1 MNKKLQ
7 LTPMEKSKLKLLAIK
22 SKGFSLIEVV
32 VALVILS
39 TSIVAIYSLILS
51 TSGSIYKLE
60 DHYLSKEV
68 ANNRIALMHTM
79 EKPNQPGLRSGSMG
93 MGGKTWIWEESFNDS
108 ATKDFLEYQ
117 ILIKAESSKDYVY
130 KINGYI
136 ANE

>member
-39 TSIVAIYSLILS
+39 TSVLTIYNLILS

-60 DHYLSKEV
+60 DHYLAKEV
-68 ANNRIALMHTM
+68 ANNRIALIHTI
-79 EKPNQPGLRSGSMG
+79 EKPNISSIRKGTSL
-93 MGGKTWIWEESFNDS
+93 MGGKEWSWEEIYTNGTSEE
-108 ATKDFLEYQ
+108 FLQYEIRVKQYNANEY
-117 ILIKAESSKDYVY
+117 AY

-136 ANE
+136 LND

>member
-39 TSIVAIYSLILS
+39 TSIVAIYNLILS

-79 EKPNQPGLRSGSMG
+79 EKPNQPGLEVDL
-93 MGGKTWIWEESFNDS
+93 WVWEERHGYGKS
-108 ATKDFLEYQ
+108 LLMIVLQ
-117 ILIKAESSKDYVY
+117 
-130 KINGYI
+130 KIF
-136 ANE
+136 

>member
-1 MNKKLQ
+1 
-7 LTPMEKSKLKLLAIK
+7 MEKSKLKLLAIK

-39 TSIVAIYSLILS
+39 TSIVAIYNLILS
-51 TSGSIYKLE
+51 SSDSIYKLE

-68 ANNRIALMHTM
+68 ANNRIALIHTM
-79 EKPNQPGLRSGSMG
+79 EKPNQPGLRSGSMD
-93 MGGKTWIWEESFNDS
+93 MGGKKWIWEESFNDGI
-108 ATKDFLEYQ
+108 TKDFLEYQ

-136 ANE
+136 VNE